1 MIALLKNK
9 SIYIPLFV
17 DWRGDGPNDCRV
29 LAGGSGGKLL
39 IAFDKELLRDSK
51 LIVQSYDTTHPNRSA
66 FLALANTSATTQ
78 AWVPLNSNCPAQ
90 SIMIIYDRTFFS
102 EIACL

>member
-51 LIVQSYDTTHPNRSA
+51 LINRPELRHDPSE
-66 FLALANTSATTQ
+66 
-78 AWVPLNSNCPAQ
+78 PLGVSGAGEHLRDHTGMGTAQ
-90 SIMIIYDRTFFS
+90 Q
-102 EIACL
+102 